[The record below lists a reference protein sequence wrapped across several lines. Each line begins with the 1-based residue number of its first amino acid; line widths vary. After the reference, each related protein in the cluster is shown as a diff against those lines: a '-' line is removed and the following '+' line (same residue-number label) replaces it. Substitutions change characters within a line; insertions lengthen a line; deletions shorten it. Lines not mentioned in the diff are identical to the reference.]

1 MLSITLRLSL
11 AGLALCVAFG
21 WACAQTTNHPQPKSR
36 YDRLYAQAY
45 RAGSAQPDSA
55 IYYARQAASATQKP
69 QEQANAHNLL
79 AFYGLNQGYY
89 GLAIQHYQQAYD
101 LYKQPIQKA
110 TMLKNMAFCH
120 KNTGNYQATI
130 PIVRQAIQIFTKLK
144 EVDYHIE
151 ALNLLANCHN
161 AETNFGNA
169 QCIYMQAVEL
179 AKRHSKPQ
187 KLASI
192 YTDFANF
199 KENQHKYD
207 SAVYYQRL
215 ALQAPQLHPSKESIR
230 WVKLAWYYL
239 QSKNL
244 PAAEQSLRQAQSL
257 EHTSPK
263 AWAYYWGVQG
273 LVHYIKL
280 QKSQAKQAYH
290 RFDSL
295 LQVLGGNTA
304 QPIQQKFAHKTAYDM
319 YHSGYSLIG
328 RIWPR
333 EHEKAYFAQVRQW
346 YAQRKRTEHRLL
358 QKTKVNVTLRD
369 SLVIARTA
377 PRVNVVR
384 QITPWWWL
392 VMVAAIAIAGLWL
405 YQART
410 QKLRAETRQVQAQ
423 ANFVETIKTSPI
435 KGMGDLS
442 KAEVDMLAK
451 IEHHQKDKLT
461 ADEVRMF
468 VMVGRGGYTY
478 KAISLRTNF
487 TEGNIKTKVRRAKKA
502 CGVSNLKDLM

>member
-11 AGLALCVAFG
+11 VGLVLCMAFA
-21 WACAQTTNHPQPKSR
+21 WASAQTTHPQPKSL
-36 YDRLYAQAY
+36 YDRLYAKAY
-45 RAGSAQPDSA
+45 QLGNAQPDSA
-55 IYYARQAASATQKP
+55 IYYARQAATVTQKP
-69 QEQANAHNLL
+69 DDQAKAHWLIG
-79 AFYGLNQGYY
+79 FYARKQGYY

-110 TMLKNMAFCH
+110 TMLKNIAFCYH
-120 KNTGNYQATI
+120 NTQNYLAAT
-130 PIVRQAIQIFTKLK
+130 PIAMRAAQRFAKLK
-144 EVDYHIE
+144 ATNYHIE
-151 ALNLLANCHN
+151 ALNLLANCYN
-161 AETNFGNA
+161 ADANIGNA
-169 QCIYMQAVEL
+169 QRTYMQAIDL
-179 AKRHSKPQ
+179 AQ
-187 KLASI
+187 KHKKNIKLPDIYSDLARLKDKQNI
-192 YTDFANF
+192 
-199 KENQHKYD
+199 YD
-207 SAVYYQRL
+207 SAIYYQRL
-215 ALQAPQLHPSKESIR
+215 ALQAPQIQPSKESIR
-230 WVKLAWYYL
+230 RVKLAWYYL

-244 PAAEQSLRQAQSL
+244 PAAEQSLQQAQNL
-257 EHTSPK
+257 QHTSPK

-280 QKSQAKQAYH
+280 QKSQAEQAYH
-290 RFDSL
+290 KFDSL
-295 LQVLGGNTA
+295 LQVLGGNNA
-304 QPIQQKFAHKTAYDM
+304 LPVQQKFAHKTAYDM

-369 SLVIARTA
+369 SLVIARTT
-377 PRVNVVR
+377 PRVNIVR

-410 QKLRAETRQVQAQ
+410 QKIRAETRQVQAQ
-423 ANFVETIKTSPI
+423 ANFVESIKTSPVQ
-435 KGMGDLS
+435 GMGDLS
-442 KAEVDMLAK
+442 KAEVGMLAK
-451 IEHHQKDKLT
+451 IEHHQKAKLT

-468 VMVGRGGYTY
+468 VMVVRGGYTY

-502 CGVSNLKDLM
+502 CGVGNLKDLM